1 MKTLGVMEMG
11 SRDGFAIRQQ
21 ALETLEKSTKTLE
34 VAYELLKQG
43 NETEAKR
50 LRNEARSQRTLST
63 ILMTTADRLMVDPK
77 TVRPRRYSD
86 SFNLPS
92 RMELP

>member
-1 MKTLGVMEMG
+1 MG
-11 SRDGFAIRQQ
+11 SRDGFSIRQQ
-21 ALETLEKSTKTLE
+21 ALEALEKSTKTLE

-63 ILMTTADRLMVDPK
+63 ILMGTAERLMIDHK
-77 TVRPRRYSD
+77 TVRSPRYAD
-86 SFNLPS
+86 GFNLPG
-92 RMELP
+92 RLELP

>member
-1 MKTLGVMEMG
+1 MG
-11 SRDGFAIRQQ
+11 SRDGFSIRQR
-21 ALETLEKSTKTLE
+21 ALEALEKSTKTLQ
-34 VAYELLKQG
+34 VAYELLQQG

-63 ILMTTADRLMVDPK
+63 ILMTTADRLTIDHR
-77 TVRPRRYSD
+77 TVRSQRYPD

-92 RMELP
+92 RVELP